1 MTNSERLKE
10 ELNRIDLT
18 RIIKRLVAY
27 GFKESSVKKAF
38 MRGSISKELAPA
50 LEDYTSISALFWM
63 RPDIYK
69 TNGERR

>member
-1 MTNSERLKE
+1 MTNEEIIRKE
-10 ELNRIDLT
+10 LARIDST
-18 RIIKRLVAY
+18 RIIKKLEGR

-38 MRGSISKELAPA
+38 LRGSISKELAPP

-69 TNGERR
+69 TNGERI